1 MLIFRQPSPRPKLS
15 GKWSALLLFFCLAVV
30 AIAIPNAAHLPKWI
44 EFEIVAG
51 VWWLVWTLVLAY
63 LLFNAH
69 EVEDD
74 VSWATLRKKNVNPSG
89 AERDGCGSKIF
100 AEVLFDGGCCLT
112 SIFDAGAAIAFVV
125 LTAAGILISFDILI
139 PGLAFLLYL
148 AIRGML
154 ARALNPTRSCEGNA
168 PLALLWGMIWATA
181 YTAPVALIVWVI
193 KLLAVKTPV

>member
-15 GKWSALLLFFCLAVV
+15 GKWSALLLFVGFIVAAV
-30 AIAIPNAAHLPKWI
+30 AIPVAAHLPKWI

-74 VSWATLRKKNVNPSG
+74 VEKPTPRKLLSQPGEADK
-89 AERDGCGSKIF
+89 DGCGSMLVGE
-100 AEVLFDGGCCLT
+100 ALMDGGCCLA
-112 SIFDAGAAIAFVV
+112 SIGEAGAIIALVIVIVV
-125 LTAAGILISFDILI
+125 GIWFAFEFLI

-181 YTAPVALIVWVI
+181 YTAPIALIIWGI
-193 KLLAVKTPV
+193 KLLVVKSPA